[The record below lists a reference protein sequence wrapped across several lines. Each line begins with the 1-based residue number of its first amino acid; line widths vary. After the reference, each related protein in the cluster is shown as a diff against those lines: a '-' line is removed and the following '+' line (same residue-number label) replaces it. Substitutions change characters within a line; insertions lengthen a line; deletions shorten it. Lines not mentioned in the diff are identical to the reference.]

1 MFNQMKSSTKFR
13 SKRLY
18 ESVAVTKT
26 LRYTRFNFWSWCH
39 RYAKQSENKMIQWCL
54 ANCYMVDAGK
64 WLKLPLIIPFFI

>member
-1 MFNQMKSSTKFR
+1 MFNQMKNSTKFR

-39 RYAKQSENKMIQWCL
+39 RYAKQSENKM
-54 ANCYMVDAGK
+54 
-64 WLKLPLIIPFFI
+64 